1 MKVLG
6 LQGWKVMLIDEKFD
20 FEEFFEGFYENKNLL
35 LLLSSCDSN
44 GFTLDGRSVI
54 SIKTRIETS

>member
-1 MKVLG
+1 MKNS
-6 LQGWKVMLIDEKFD
+6 I

-54 SIKTRIETS
+54 SIKTRIETKLIGTYPEGVER